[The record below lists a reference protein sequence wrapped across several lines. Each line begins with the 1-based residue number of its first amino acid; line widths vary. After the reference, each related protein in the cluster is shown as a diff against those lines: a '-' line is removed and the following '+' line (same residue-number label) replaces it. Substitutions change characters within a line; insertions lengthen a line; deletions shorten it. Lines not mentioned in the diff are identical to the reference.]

1 MRFLQKCRSHRCGKF
16 FGILPEM
23 LTGRM
28 TKQISCPH
36 CGHPNKITLLTKQKY
51 KLAL

>member
-1 MRFLQKCRSHRCGKF
+1 MRFLQKCRSRRCGKF

-28 TKQISCPH
+28 TQQISCPH
-36 CGHPNKITLLTKQKY
+36 CGHKNSVSAVTKKKFKLTL
-51 KLAL
+51 